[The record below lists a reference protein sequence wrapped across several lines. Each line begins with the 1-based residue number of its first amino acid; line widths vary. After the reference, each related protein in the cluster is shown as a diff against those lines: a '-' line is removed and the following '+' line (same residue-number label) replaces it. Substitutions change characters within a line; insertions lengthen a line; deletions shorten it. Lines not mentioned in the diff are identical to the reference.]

1 MTKDKIEKLI
11 ESYDTLIELG
21 VTFYYGSESIA
32 IGEITSIEFTED
44 DIVKLEL
51 DEFNEVEVEL
61 DDFIENHSMEGNNY
75 HTWHLSRNFDN
86 LLASEH
92 N

>member
-1 MTKDKIEKLI
+1 MTKEKSEKLREI
-11 ESYDTLIELG
+11 YDTLLELG

-75 HTWHLSRNFDN
+75 HTWHLSREFDN
-86 LLASEH
+86 LLLSE